1 MKWILEKDLF
11 YTETHEWGRLEGENV
26 LVVGI
31 TDYAQDKLGGVV
43 FVELPEAGESFS
55 AGDPFGVVESVKT
68 VSDLFMPID
77 GKIIEINEELE
88 DSPEMVNEDPYGEGW
103 MIIIEIANESQL
115 EELMD
120 SEAYQKS
127 LE

>member
-1 MKWILEKDLF
+1 
-11 YTETHEWGRLEGENV
+11 
-26 LVVGI
+26 
-31 TDYAQDKLGGVV
+31 
-43 FVELPEAGESFS
+43 
-55 AGDPFGVVESVKT
+55 
-68 VSDLFMPID
+68 MPID